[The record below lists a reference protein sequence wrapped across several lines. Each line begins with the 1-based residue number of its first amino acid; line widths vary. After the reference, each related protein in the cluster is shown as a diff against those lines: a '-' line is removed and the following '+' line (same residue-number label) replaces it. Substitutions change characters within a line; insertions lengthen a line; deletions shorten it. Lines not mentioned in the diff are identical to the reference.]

1 MKILTVYFS
10 LKGETIAPGMK
21 VVNLEKGHTAQAAE
35 YIQQAVGGDL
45 FEVKTVKEYIKDHMK
60 MIYEAK
66 DELTKGIRPELKAL
80 PDQFEQYDTVFL
92 GYPNWWNTL
101 PMPVV
106 SFLEKLDWTG
116 KRIIPFNTSE
126 GSGLGKSVDRIR
138 EICKGATVE
147 DGFALKGS
155 QVDKQQ
161 AEIAAWAK
169 EQLS

>member
-80 PDQFEQYDTVFL
+80 PVQSSFSKKLTTGMGSVFHQL
-92 GYPNWWNTL
+92 G
-101 PMPVV
+101 
-106 SFLEKLDWTG
+106 
-116 KRIIPFNTSE
+116 
-126 GSGLGKSVDRIR
+126 
-138 EICKGATVE
+138 
-147 DGFALKGS
+147 
-155 QVDKQQ
+155 
-161 AEIAAWAK
+161 
-169 EQLS
+169 